1 MRAFAS
7 RHCNH
12 SSISCCAP
20 GPVVT
25 HRYSCDPLRPM
36 LPTLACMRTL
46 LGHCNTSST
55 AVSSKS
61 SSLVLSPGMSFHLVA
76 MLPMAFASSSL
87 CCTTARCRHRF
98 PASSIL
104 FRTSS
109 SDCLPVCI
117 TPTHA
122 SPVMCWTLTLG
133 HTFCR
138 WASLV
143 AHTASRWSSCSST
156 H

>member
-1 MRAFAS
+1 MPVSTS
-7 RHCNH
+7 RHCSH

-98 PASSIL
+98 PASAIL
-104 FRTSS
+104 FLTSS
-109 SDCLPVCI
+109 SDCLPACI

-122 SPVMCWTLTLG
+122 SPVVCWILTLG
-133 HTFCR
+133 HTFCS

-143 AHTASRWSSCSST
+143 AHTASRRSSCFST